1 MKMIN
6 KILFL
11 FFFKLSFY
19 AQNDTGSIV
28 YHTDNDFVIPKTTK
42 IVYRGFLNEV
52 FIDVPNSKSFEVEG
66 IGVSKKEKN
75 IYSINP
81 SSGKELIISIT
92 GIFKNGKRFSEKHIF
107 EIKNVPYLQMNINN
121 LDEFH
126 VRMQKHN
133 LLNAVIK
140 GSFPDK
146 HVDLICTIKSFE
158 IRIPGYSSIH
168 IDGNKIKEEYY
179 KKIVSKIKIGDEI
192 VICDIRFAVNINA
205 LICKINPIIIK
216 IY

>member
-1 MKMIN
+1 MKSLIN
-6 KILFL
+6 VIFL
-11 FFFKLSFY
+11 FFTLSFY
-19 AQNDTGSIV
+19 GQNDTISV
-28 YHTDNDFVIPKTTK
+28 VRHTDNDFVIPKTAK

-52 FIDVPNSKSFEVEG
+52 FIDVPNSKFFEVEG

-75 IYSINP
+75 IYNINP
-81 SSGKELIISIT
+81 SSGTEVIINIS
-92 GIFKNGKRFSEKHIF
+92 GVLKNGKKFSENQLFK
-107 EIKNVPYLQMNINN
+107 IKNVPNLQMNINN
-121 LDEFH
+121 LNGFQ
-126 VRMQKHN
+126 VRMQKHS

-146 HVDLICTIKSFE
+146 HIGLQCTIKSFE
-158 IRIPGYSSIH
+158 LRIPGYSSIH

-205 LICKINPIIIK
+205 LICKINPIIVK

>member
-1 MKMIN
+1 MKKLFRIYF
-6 KILFL
+6 FL
-11 FFFKLSFY
+11 FSLSFY
-19 AQNDTGSIV
+19 GQNDTISVV
-28 YHTDNDFVIPKTTK
+28 YHTENDFVIPKNTK

-75 IYSINP
+75 TYNINP
-81 SSGKELIISIT
+81 SSGTDVIINIS
-92 GIFKNGKRFSEKHIF
+92 GVLKNGKKFSEKQLFKIR
-107 EIKNVPYLQMNINN
+107 NLPNLQMNINN
-121 LDEFH
+121 LNGFQ
-126 VRMQKHN
+126 VRMQKQN

-146 HVDLICTIKSFE
+146 HIGLNCTIKSFE
-158 IRIPGYSSIH
+158 LRIPGYSSFH

-179 KKIVSKIKIGDEI
+179 KKIHSKVKIGDEI
-192 VICDIRFAVNINA
+192 VICDIRFSVNINA
-205 LICKINPIIIK
+205 LICKINPIVIE